1 MTVLGLGHVEAP
13 SEVTGSFRA
22 GWIRHIRVVLGS
34 AGGAA
39 LIFGA
44 FELIQKQPGE
54 SFKLLGAWGPWPVVA
69 LVALVLVGSF
79 LSRINE
85 TISTTFAAIVTSSQQ
100 QAQSSGKMADA
111 VSRLA
116 DQGNKQAQEMQRLA
130 IYAAQEFP
138 GVYERLD
145 RQDKV
150 LDGHGKTLGEIAEA
164 IRHLA
169 ARGKHGD

>member
-1 MTVLGLGHVEAP
+1 MTGLGLGSVGAP
-13 SEVTGSFRA
+13 SGEVTGTFRG
-22 GWIRHIRVVLGS
+22 GWLKHFRVALSS

-39 LIFGA
+39 LILGA

-54 SFKLLGAWGPWPVVA
+54 SFRLLGAWGPWPIVA
-69 LVALVLVGSF
+69 LVALMLVGSF
-79 LSRINE
+79 LSRMND
-85 TISTTFAAIVTSSQQ
+85 TIQTTFSAIVSSSQQ

-145 RQDKV
+145 KQDKV
-150 LDGHGKTLGEIAEA
+150 LESHGKTLGEIAEA
-164 IRHLA
+164 IRQLGG
-169 ARGKHGD
+169 GKHGD